1 MLQARSSGD
10 VNQHCFPEIWTDS
23 ALHTLYSFSA
33 HLQYHNHL
41 VTLINFPGVLCNAA
55 SASSPPQIV
64 LILFL
69 FHLFIYLFI
78 FIAVTAPCPLSK
90 SAACY
95 FKNEIKLVFIVTVN
109 NTTAL

>member
-1 MLQARSSGD
+1 MLQTRSSGD
-10 VNQHCFPEIWTDS
+10 VNWHCFSETPTDPS
-23 ALHTLYSFSA
+23 PHTLYSFSA

-41 VTLINFPGVLCNAA
+41 ETLINFPSVLCNAA
-55 SASSPPQIV
+55 SASSPPRIV

-69 FHLFIYLFI
+69 FFLIFFFI
-78 FIAVTAPCPLSK
+78 IAVIAPRLLSK